1 MGDSKAGEQIK
12 NVDADLLSQLRIQD
26 DARDLGARHPNW
38 LIPLTAVVL
47 LLLLGGGASW
57 WYLHRPLAVQVSVA
71 QAAGEGGGDAVVQAT
86 GYLTAQR
93 EATVSTQITGTLT
106 EVLFDAGD
114 HVRKGQVLARL
125 DDGALRAG
133 LDAARA
139 NERSAQAQVEQARA
153 ELLQSQADAKR
164 AAELAAQGMVSRQ
177 STEQADSAVAVNAAT
192 LLSRQRAADAAHAQ
206 QIQAQVNFDYATVR
220 APFAGV
226 IITKAAQV
234 GEIVSP
240 LSAGG
245 GFTRTGVGTLVDMD
259 SIEVEVD
266 VNEASIGQIKPGM
279 RCEAV
284 LDAYPDWK
292 VPSHV
297 ITIIPTADRG
307 KATVKV
313 RVALEQRDERMVP
326 DMGVRV
332 SFLRPAD
339 KSRKLAAQSGVT
351 VAPEA
356 VVTRNGDRIVFVLVQ
371 DHVVLRKVR
380 MDGSRVVEG
389 LQAGEQVVMSPPDTL
404 ADGITVVPAPSH

>member
-1 MGDSKAGEQIK
+1 MGDSTVSGQGGR
-12 NVDADLLSQLRIQD
+12 VDASLLDQLRIQD
-26 DARDLGARHPNW
+26 DARDTDSARPNW
-38 LIPLTAVVL
+38 LMPVAIIAL
-47 LLLLGGGASW
+47 LLVLVGGGAW
-57 WYLHRPLAVQVSVA
+57 WWLAHRPLAVQVATV
-71 QAAGEGGGDAVVQAT
+71 QAVGGSSGDAVVQAT

-125 DDGALRAG
+125 DDGALRAS
-133 LDAARA
+133 LDAAKA
-139 NERSAQAQVEQARA
+139 NERSADAQVEQARA
-153 ELLQSQADAKR
+153 QLVQSQADARR

-177 STEQADSAVAVNAAT
+177 STEQADSQVLVNAAT
-192 LLSRQRAADAAHAQ
+192 LLSRQRAADAARAQ
-206 QIQAQVNFDYATVR
+206 RVQAQVNFDYATVR

-266 VNEASIGQIKPGM
+266 INEASIGQIKPDM

-292 VPSHV
+292 ISSHV
-297 ITIIPTADRG
+297 IAIIPTADRG

-332 SFLRPAD
+332 SFLRKAD
-339 KSRKLAAQSGVT
+339 KTA
-351 VAPEA
+351 VAPTGVAVASEA
-356 VVTRNGDRIVFVLVQ
+356 VVTRQGDRVVFVLQQ
-371 DHVVLRKVR
+371 DHVQMRKVR
-380 MDGSRVVEG
+380 MDGSRIVDGV
-389 LQAGEQVVMSPPDTL
+389 QAGEQVVVSPPDQL
-404 ADGITVVPAPSH
+404 ADGMAVVPAESK